1 MDDSIVERHDCA
13 ACRAIDLADGVLD
26 GKLYRAGNLTTSN
39 ELRIVAALR
48 HAQDQVADRVTSFAG
63 SLMFVYLHAGWFG
76 LWVLVNLGIVRGRRF
91 DPYPFGLLTMVVSLE
106 AIFLATFVM
115 VSQNRQAA
123 RSDIRSEV
131 DFENN
136 VRSEIWAVHI
146 GQALGI
152 DGEHVERVVRQVI
165 EGTRA
170 ELSADRRQAQA
181 HAQAQAKA

>member
-1 MDDSIVERHDCA
+1 MDDPISEAHDCA

-26 GKLYRAGNLTTSN
+26 GKLYRAGHLTTSN
-39 ELRIVAALR
+39 ELRIVAAVR
-48 HAQDQVADRVTSFAG
+48 HAQDRVADRVTSFAG
-63 SLMFVYLHAGWFG
+63 SLTFVYIHAAWFG
-76 LWVLVNLGIVRGRRF
+76 LWVLVNLGIVHGRRF

-115 VSQNRQAA
+115 VSQNRQSA

-152 DGEHVERVVRQVI
+152 DGDHVENVVRHVI

-170 ELSADRRQAQA
+170 ELSADRRPVDAER
-181 HAQAQAKA
+181 